1 MKNLYYSTIIVLV
14 GFKLA
19 SKVKTLVALESFNFL
34 SKFSII
40 LDFLIFA
47 FFFFFGTVSGQFLN
61 CEGSGLYAL
70 QSSCKFNRSN
80 KGTIEIWR
88 FEIFYQGHFLAIND
102 LQSA

>member
-1 MKNLYYSTIIVLV
+1 MVLV

-19 SKVKTLVALESFNFL
+19 SKDKTLVALVSFNFL

-40 LDFLIFA
+40 LDLSLH
-47 FFFFFGTVSGQFLN
+47 FFFFCTVSGQFLN

-80 KGTIEIWR
+80 KRTIGIWR
-88 FEIFYQGHFLAIND
+88 FEIFYQGHFLSD
-102 LQSA
+102 K